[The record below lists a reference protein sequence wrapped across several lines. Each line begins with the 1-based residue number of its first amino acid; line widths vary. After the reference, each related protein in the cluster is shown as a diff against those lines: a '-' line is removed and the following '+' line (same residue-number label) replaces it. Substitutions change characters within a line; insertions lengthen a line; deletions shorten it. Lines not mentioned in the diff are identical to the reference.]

1 MSDPHRAKEISEE
14 PPMSRLFIIC
24 GKQITNEQLIK
35 HFESDGLI
43 EECVVIT
50 DRKTGQG
57 KGVAYV
63 KFSKT
68 SSAARGLLKNGT
80 IVEGDKRPI
89 KVMIS
94 ASYNRGKHSDT
105 TADVNENHF
114 LRLFAIVPSSRTE
127 EQLKVEFGCHGTVTQ
142 IRLVADKK
150 NDKQCAAY
158 IKFNTF
164 LETALAI
171 ENCNPQYKAKFCVP
185 RKHEREPK
193 GQPTKS
199 DPINRKR
206 THSPDRMPSV
216 RSDTKLVVICS
227 SQLNQD
233 RLWRLF
239 DICPGMKYCNI
250 ITASKFMFGTVDFIT
265 LAFLFVDEI
274 NVTAAAVYSSR
285 EEAQRA
291 VDKIHGLEYPIGER
305 IIVQFEDEFKEE
317 IITKDALSHFGPPKP
332 LVSEL
337 IPCVRKAF
345 FICIPEPVSVK
356 LLTDAFCRFGD
367 LIKVYFV
374 PGKRHGYAEF
384 ASLIAANRAIQQ
396 LHGIQL
402 GECQLKVLEC
412 AEYTGESKRNR
423 TEH

>member
-24 GKQITNEQLIK
+24 GKQITKEQLMN
-35 HFESDGLI
+35 HFESDGSI

-80 IVEGDKRPI
+80 IVEGDRRPI

-105 TADVNENHF
+105 SADVNENHF

-127 EQLKVEFGCHGTVTQ
+127 EQLKEEFGCHGTVTQ

-158 IKFNTF
+158 IKFTTF

-185 RKHEREPK
+185 RKHEREQQ
-193 GQPTKS
+193 GQPTKP

-206 THSPDRMPSV
+206 THSPDRLASV

-227 SQLNQD
+227 SLLNQD

-250 ITASKFMFGTVDFIT
+250 ITAN
-265 LAFLFVDEI
+265 EI

-337 IPCVRKAF
+337 VPCLRKAF
-345 FICIPEPVSVK
+345 FICIPEPVSLK

-384 ASLIAANRAIQQ
+384 SSIIAANRAIQQ

-412 AEYTGESKRNR
+412 AEYTGENKRNR